1 MRAAEGAFKAGQQ
14 KDGAPYYL
22 HRLDGTA
29 PLDTATRPPGPKTP
43 RADLD
48 LLNRAYS
55 ALLARLPLSQTHA
68 DALRGRGLSDAEIEQ
83 RGYRTLTI
91 RGRARLAGELR
102 EQLGDAL
109 LSVPGFHVKPG
120 EGGRPYVT
128 VAGAAGL
135 LVPVRDVAGRAVAL
149 LVRRDDTKDGGGK
162 YSYLSSA
169 KRGGLGPG
177 APPHVPLG
185 ITAPAETV
193 RLTEGA
199 LKADI
204 AFALSGLP
212 TVGAAGLAWRPA
224 LDALQALGG
233 KTVRLA
239 FDADCLDNS
248 HVARALADCCQAAAG
263 LGLTVELER
272 WDKADG
278 KGIDDL
284 LAAGK
289 QPEVLTGEAALAAVR
304 EALAAS
310 TAADPPPEPDG
321 LERLPEVLAA
331 GGAPALFG
339 DKPLLAAL
347 ARLEATDPAAFAARR
362 ATLKGQGVSLTD
374 LGRALAP
381 LRQEHRRQQPA
392 PDAAGCYRIA
402 SGRIVRDVLTKDGP
416 VEVPLT
422 NWSGRIVEQTV
433 HDDGAERRLS
443 FAVEGNLADG
453 TTLPRAEVA
462 ADQFAWMRWPVEVWG
477 TRAVVL
483 AGASTADH
491 VRVALQLLS
500 GEVPRRTIYGHTGWR
515 EIDGSWLYL
524 HGGGAVGTV
533 GTVAGIDV
541 SLPDALANFVLPE
554 PPEGAALAA
563 AVRASLSLLDLAPD
577 RVTVPLLGAAYRA
590 ALGPCD
596 CALHL
601 SGPTGAG
608 KTELAALAQQHYG
621 AGLDARHL
629 PGSWAS
635 TGNAL
640 EGLAFTAAHALLTVD
655 DFAPG
660 GTAADVARM
669 HREADRLL
677 RAQGNRAGRQRMR
690 ADGGLRPA
698 KPPRGLILSTGEDV
712 PRGQSLRARLLTLE
726 LAPGELVW
734 SRLCAC
740 QREATA
746 GRYAEALAGFVRWL
760 APRYAAVRDGLRAEA
775 AALRGR
781 ACAEGL
787 HARTPGIVADLAV
800 GWRHWLDYALAV
812 GAIGAAEREALDR
825 RVWAALQEAGA
836 NQSEHLAAAEPC
848 GLFLRLLAGALASG
862 RAHCAGPDGD
872 APAASAAWGWR
883 ATGDSWAPL
892 GRCVGWVDG
901 ADLYLEPEAA
911 FAEAQELARHQGDS
925 LPVSPRTLWR
935 RLRERGLLASWDDAR
950 QRHTV
955 RRRLGGHERREVLH
969 LRADALS
976 TSARPSPPSPPPPD
990 SGFPEGNGDG
1000 AGDGR
1005 GDGCAGDSAGRPHDR
1020 PQETPGNAGLN
1031 GVGDGGDGR
1040 MRVERPYGRESAPS
1054 HGTRRRGIL

>member
-1 MRAAEGAFKAGQQ
+1 MKVDAGSFKAGEQ
-14 KDGAPYYL
+14 KDGARYYL
-22 HRLDGTA
+22 HRLAGAARHDPA
-29 PLDTATRPPGPKTP
+29 PRRPGPETP
-43 RADLD
+43 RADPD

-55 ALLARLPLSQTHA
+55 ALLARLPLSQAHRE
-68 DALRGRGLSDAEIEQ
+68 ALRGRGLSDAEIDC

-135 LVPVRDVAGRAVAL
+135 LLPVRDAGGRVVAL
-149 LVRRDDTKDGGGK
+149 LVRRDDAKDGGK

-169 KRGGLGPG
+169 KHGGPGPG

-185 ITAPAETV
+185 IVGPAATV

-224 LDALQALGG
+224 LDALQALGC

-239 FDADCLDNS
+239 FDADCLDKPN
-248 HVARALADCCQAAAG
+248 VARALVACCEAAVG

-272 WDKADG
+272 WDNADG

-289 QPEVLTGEAALAAVR
+289 QPEVLTGEPALAAVR
-304 EALAAS
+304 EALAVS

-347 ARLEATDPAAFAARR
+347 ARLEATDPAAYAACR
-362 ATLKGQGVSLTD
+362 ARLKGQGVSLTD

-381 LRQEHRRQQPA
+381 LSRELRQRQPA

-402 SGRIVRDVLTKDGP
+402 SSGFVRDVLTKDGP
-416 VEVPLT
+416 VEVALT
-422 NWSGRIVEQTV
+422 NWSARIVEQTV

-443 FAVEGNLADG
+443 FAVEGSLADG
-453 TTLPRAEVA
+453 TPLPRADVP
-462 ADQFAWMRWPVEVWG
+462 ADQFAWMRWPVETWG

-491 VRVALQLLS
+491 ARVALQLLS
-500 GEVPRRTIYGHTGWR
+500 GDVPRRTVYAHTGWR
-515 EIDGSWLYL
+515 EIDGSWVYL
-524 HGGGAVGTV
+524 HGGGAMGTV
-533 GTVAGIDV
+533 GTVAGIEV
-541 SLPDALANFVLPE
+541 SLPDALAGYALPE
-554 PPEGAALAA
+554 PPTGEALAD
-563 AVRASLSLLDLAPD
+563 AVRASLALLDQAPD
-577 RVTVPLLGAAYRA
+577 RITAPLLGAAYRA

-640 EGLAFTAAHALLTVD
+640 EGLAFAAAHALLTVD

-698 KPPRGLILSTGEDV
+698 RPPRGLILSTGEDV

-726 LAPGELVW
+726 LAPGELDW
-734 SRLCAC
+734 PRLTAC
-740 QREATA
+740 QHEAAA
-746 GRYAEALAGFVRWL
+746 GRYAEALAGYVRWL
-760 APRYAAVRDGLRAEA
+760 APRYAGLRDGLRAEA
-775 AALRGR
+775 AALRDR

-787 HARTPGIVADLAV
+787 HARTPGIVADLAA

-812 GAIGAAEREALDR
+812 GAIDAAEREALDR
-825 RVWAALQEAGA
+825 RVWDALQKAGA
-836 NQSEHLAAAEPC
+836 SQAEH
-848 GLFLRLLAGALASG
+848 
-862 RAHCAGPDGD
+862 
-872 APAASAAWGWR
+872 
-883 ATGDSWAPL
+883 
-892 GRCVGWVDG
+892 
-901 ADLYLEPEAA
+901 
-911 FAEAQELARHQGDS
+911 
-925 LPVSPRTLWR
+925 
-935 RLRERGLLASWDDAR
+935 LRERGLLAGWDEAR
-950 QRHTV
+950 QRHSV

-976 TSARPSPPSPPPPD
+976 TSARPSPPSPTPPD
-990 SGFPEGNGDG
+990 DAFPPEMADG
-1000 AGDGR
+1000 PGDGR
-1005 GDGCAGDSAGRPHDR
+1005 GDGCAWGIADRPHDR
-1020 PQETPGNAGLN
+1020 PQETPGKAGRH

-1040 MRVERPYGRESAPS
+1040 IQVERLPEREDAPS
-1054 HGTRRRGIL
+1054 PDTRRVSTTLNMAHRAGEREAAPSPDTRQRGII